1 MQSELQKTQQ
11 LAQSDYDAN
20 LYIEELDSNQI
31 YKEEKNNNLVEIK
44 LKQKKSKITKKQSNK
59 KQKLKLKRNY
69 PISNKQK

>member
-59 KQKLKLKRNY
+59 KQKLKFKRNH
-69 PISNKQK
+69 PISTKQK